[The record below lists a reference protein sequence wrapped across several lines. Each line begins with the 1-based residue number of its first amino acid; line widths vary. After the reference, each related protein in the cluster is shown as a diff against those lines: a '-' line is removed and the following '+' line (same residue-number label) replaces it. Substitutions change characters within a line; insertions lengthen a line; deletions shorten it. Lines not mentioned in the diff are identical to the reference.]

1 MNSILKPII
10 TLIFAALLL
19 TGAAFANA
27 ALASDA
33 LASDALAS
41 DALANAALASDA
53 LASDDMKGHDMSS
66 SDKIGTL
73 VHESMVDG
81 FMLSYYLMDLRDQK
95 DHDPKDK
102 AKKDMDK
109 PHHIMLYIM
118 DKDHKPVLEGKVGFM
133 IKKGEA
139 TPQKA
144 MAMYMS
150 KGFGI
155 TADMKQKGVYSITA
169 KAMLG
174 DTKLMDSFAHEMK

>member
-10 TLIFAALLL
+10 ALIFAALIL
-19 TGAAFANA
+19 TGAAFASA
-27 ALASDA
+27 ALAD
-33 LASDALAS
+33 
-41 DALANAALASDA
+41 
-53 LASDDMKGHDMSS
+53 DDMKGHDMSS

-95 DHDPKDK
+95 DHDQKDK

-109 PHHIMLYIM
+109 PHHIMVYIM

-133 IKKGEA
+133 IKKGD
-139 TPQKA
+139 TTPPQKA

-155 TADMKQKGVYSITA
+155 TADMKPKGVYSITA
-169 KAMLG
+169 KALLG
-174 DTKLMDSFAHEMK
+174 DAKLMDSFKYEMK

>member
-10 TLIFAALLL
+10 TLIFTALIL
-19 TGAAFANA
+19 TGAAFAG
-27 ALASDA
+27 
-33 LASDALAS
+33 
-41 DALANAALASDA
+41 
-53 LASDDMKGHDMSS
+53 DDMKGHDMKDHDMSS

-95 DHDPKDK
+95 GHDQKDD

-118 DKDHKPVLEGKVGFM
+118 DKNHKPVLEGKVGFM

-174 DTKLMDSFAHEMK
+174 DTKLMDSFTHEMK